1 MICTSMETL
10 MNEQKECALLQC
22 IDYFIIPFLKSGTLH
37 KDGYISFPE
46 MSKEFYD
53 SIMKYLKECR

>member
-1 MICTSMETL
+1 